1 MFGKKVKLS
10 KEAYEKAKELV
21 EKKGYS
27 SLEELVEHLI
37 NREYEREMGGTD
49 REEAEKKLK
58 GLGYI
63 S

>member
-1 MFGKKVKLS
+1 MAKKVKIS
-10 KEAYEKAKELV
+10 DEAYEKARELV

-27 SLEELVEHLI
+27 SVEELVEHLI
-37 NREYEREMGGTD
+37 DKEYTEQGEGGGEEER
-49 REEAEKKLK
+49 LK

>member
-1 MFGKKVKLS
+1 MAKKIKIS
-10 KEAYEKAKELV
+10 DEAYEKAKEIV

-27 SLEELVEHLI
+27 SVEELLEHLVDK
-37 NREYEREMGGTD
+37 EYTEHSEGGSEED
-49 REEAEKKLK
+49 RLK